1 MMDSYLKR
9 QLEHQKNTVEAA
21 PISGGRIVLAIKTGE
36 VTQAQAIL
44 DIIQTKALI
53 EHLVS
58 VANDRD
64 ATWTGPGEMPDDVRG
79 WPDRSEPTD

>member
-1 MMDSYLKR
+1 MMEEFLNYLK
-9 QLEHQKNTVEAA
+9 HPKNTVDAT

-36 VTQAQAIL
+36 VTQAQAVL

-58 VANDRD
+58 V
-64 ATWTGPGEMPDDVRG
+64 VRENS
-79 WPDRSEPTD
+79 P